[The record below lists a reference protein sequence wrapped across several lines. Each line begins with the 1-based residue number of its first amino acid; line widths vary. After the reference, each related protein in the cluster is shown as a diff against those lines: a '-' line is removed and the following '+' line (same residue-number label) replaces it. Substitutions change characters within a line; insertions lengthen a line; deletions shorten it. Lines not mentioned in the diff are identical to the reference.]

1 MEAKTKS
8 MCINNVVNGE
18 TLREIQSRTLKELAD
33 YLKNSFGPFGST
45 TCLKKLNALNNY
57 TKDGHN
63 ILSSIT
69 YNGIIEQSI
78 KDDVESITRH
88 IVSTVGDGTTS
99 AVLLSDKIFDVFKN
113 DEKFQ
118 NISPAVILRKFSEV
132 VDEVSA
138 KIKAH
143 GTECTLEDIYDI
155 AMISSNGDEKIS
167 ANIRDIYAEY
177 GMGVF
182 IDVAISNGVEDKLK
196 TYDGVTLDLGFADP
210 CYINDTDHN
219 TASIRNAHIYFFEDP
234 IDTTEMGAFLDAI
247 ISQNIIIPVN
257 SGGKSD
263 VTPTVIICPKI
274 SRDASVAIDS
284 LMEQYTSAKPS
295 TRPPFV
301 IIEGY
306 FDAGL
311 IDDIAKLCG
320 AKFIRKYI
328 DPKVQE
334 EDIKNGKAP
343 TPLTIDKWAG
353 YADEVVVSSTFTKFI
368 NPTKMYNED
377 GSESNVYTSLVEFL
391 EKEVSVANDNG
402 ENASVT
408 GPLKRRLNA
417 LKSNMVEYLVGGI
430 TVADRDAA
438 RDLVED
444 AVKNCRSAA
453 ANGVGYGA
461 NFEAYLATEKCQDT
475 SDKLKLDIYQRIH
488 QAYEEVI
495 TILYSTSGVGP
506 EMIDESLRH
515 TKRPIN
521 LRKMNIEPHCD
532 VLSSIESDIVILKAI
547 SQIIGIMFTTNQFVV
562 PTPAHNIYTE
572 F

>member
-1 MEAKTKS
+1 
-8 MCINNVVNGE
+8 
-18 TLREIQSRTLKELAD
+18 
-33 YLKNSFGPFGST
+33 
-45 TCLKKLNALNNY
+45 
-57 TKDGHN
+57 
-63 ILSSIT
+63 
-69 YNGIIEQSI
+69 
-78 KDDVESITRH
+78 
-88 IVSTVGDGTTS
+88 
-99 AVLLSDKIFDVFKN
+99 
-113 DEKFQ
+113 
-118 NISPAVILRKFSEV
+118 
-132 VDEVSA
+132 
-138 KIKAH
+138 
-143 GTECTLEDIYDI
+143 
-155 AMISSNGDEKIS
+155 
-167 ANIRDIYAEY
+167 
-177 GMGVF
+177 
-182 IDVAISNGVEDKLK
+182 
-196 TYDGVTLDLGFADP
+196 
-210 CYINDTDHN
+210 
-219 TASIRNAHIYFFEDP
+219 
-234 IDTTEMGAFLDAI
+234 
-247 ISQNIIIPVN
+247 
-257 SGGKSD
+257 
-263 VTPTVIICPKI
+263 
-274 SRDASVAIDS
+274 
-284 LMEQYTSAKPS
+284 
-295 TRPPFV
+295 
-301 IIEGY
+301 
-306 FDAGL
+306 
-311 IDDIAKLCG
+311 
-320 AKFIRKYI
+320 
-328 DPKVQE
+328 
-334 EDIKNGKAP
+334 
-343 TPLTIDKWAG
+343 
-353 YADEVVVSSTFTKFI
+353 
-368 NPTKMYNED
+368 MYNED

-391 EKEVSVANDNG
+391 EKEISVANDNG

-495 TILYSTSGVGP
+495 TILYSTSGVGS